1 MTLPARPARPAWRV
15 RGGFLNPGR
24 SALIMGVVNVT
35 PDSFSDGGRF
45 FGTAQAVARGRRLRE
60 EGAHIVDVGGA
71 STRPGAE
78 EIDEA
83 EELRR
88 VVDVVRELAAE
99 GAPVS
104 IDTYRP
110 RVAEACLE
118 AGAAA
123 VNDVTAL
130 AADGMARVCADS
142 GAGAILMHMQGNPRT
157 MQLRPRYREV
167 VTEVRDFLRARAAAA
182 EEAGVDRRAIAVDP
196 GIGFGKTPS
205 HNLELLAGLG
215 LLAADGRPVAV
226 GVSRKSFLGR
236 ITGRP
241 VEERDTASAVAA
253 GLAVG
258 NGASVIRTHNAAAAV
273 DAAEVACAIME
284 ASGQVGEGDHGYG
297 TATA

>member
-1 MTLPARPARPAWRV
+1 MTRPARPARPAWRV
-15 RGGFLNPGR
+15 RGGLLDPGR
-24 SALIMGVVNVT
+24 AALIMGVVNVT

-45 FGTAQAVARGRRLRE
+45 FSPARAAAQGRKLRE
-60 EGAHIVDVGGA
+60 EGAHIIDVGGA

-78 EIDEA
+78 EVAED

-88 VVDVVRELAAE
+88 VAEVVRELAAE
-99 GAPVS
+99 GALVS
-104 IDTYRP
+104 IDTSRP

-130 AADGMARVCADS
+130 AADGMARVCAEA
-142 GAGAILMHMQGNPRT
+142 GAGVVLMHMQGDPRT
-157 MQLRPRYREV
+157 MQIRPRYGEV
-167 VTEVRDFLRARAAAA
+167 VTEVRDFLRSRAAAA
-182 EEAGVDRRAIAVDP
+182 EEAGVDRRAIVVDP
-196 GIGFGKTPS
+196 GIGFGKTLS

-215 LLAADGRPVAV
+215 SLAADGRPVAV

-241 VEERDTASAVAA
+241 VEDRDTASAAA
-253 GLAVG
+253 AALAVR

-273 DAAEVACAIME
+273 DAAAVAYAMVE
-284 ASGQVGEGDHGYG
+284 ASG
-297 TATA
+297 

>member
-1 MTLPARPARPAWRV
+1 MTRPERPAWRV
-15 RGGFLNPGR
+15 RGGLLDPGR

-35 PDSFSDGGRF
+35 PDSFSDGGKF
-45 FGTAQAVARGRRLRE
+45 FSPERAAAQGRRLRE
-60 EGAHIVDVGGA
+60 EGAHIIDVGGA

-78 EIDEA
+78 EIAEA

-88 VVDVVRELAAE
+88 VTEVVRELAEE
-99 GAPVS
+99 GPVS
-104 IDTYRP
+104 IDTSRP

-130 AADGMARVCADS
+130 AADGMARVCGEA
-142 GAGAILMHMQGNPRT
+142 GAGVVLMHMQGDPRT
-157 MQLRPRYREV
+157 MQLRPRYGEV

-182 EEAGVDRRAIAVDP
+182 EEAGVDRRAIVVDP
-196 GIGFGKTPS
+196 GIGFGKTLS

-215 LLAADGRPVAV
+215 TLAADGLPVAV

-241 VEERDTASAVAA
+241 VEDRDTASAAA
-253 GLAVG
+253 AALAVR
-258 NGASVIRTHNAAAAV
+258 NGASVIRTHNAAAAA
-273 DAAEVACAIME
+273 DAAAVAYAMVE
-284 ASGQVGEGDHGYG
+284 ASGQVGEGEDDYG
-297 TATA
+297 IATA

>member
-1 MTLPARPARPAWRV
+1 MTRPARPAWRV
-15 RGGFLNPGR
+15 RGGMLDPGR
-24 SALIMGVVNVT
+24 AALIMGVVNVT

-45 FGTAQAVARGRRLRE
+45 FSPARAAVQGRRLRE
-60 EGAHIVDVGGA
+60 EGAHIIDVGGA

-78 EIDEA
+78 EVAED

-88 VVDVVRELAAE
+88 VAEVVRELAAE
-99 GAPVS
+99 GALVS
-104 IDTYRP
+104 IDTCRP

-130 AADGMARVCADS
+130 AADGMARVCAET
-142 GAGAILMHMQGNPRT
+142 GAGVVLMHMQGDPRT
-157 MQLRPRYREV
+157 MQIRPRYGEV
-167 VTEVRDFLRARAAAA
+167 VTEVRDFLRSRVAAA
-182 EEAGVDRRAIAVDP
+182 EEAGVDRRAIVVDP
-196 GIGFGKTPS
+196 GIGFGKTLS

-215 LLAADGRPVAV
+215 SLAADGRPVAV

-241 VEERDTASAVAA
+241 VEDRDTASAAA
-253 GLAVG
+253 AALAVR

-273 DAAEVACAIME
+273 DAAAVAYAMVE
-284 ASGQVGEGDHGYG
+284 ASG
-297 TATA
+297 

>member
-1 MTLPARPARPAWRV
+1 MTRPARPARPAWRV
-15 RGGFLNPGR
+15 RGGLLDPGR
-24 SALIMGVVNVT
+24 AALIMGVVNVT

-45 FGTAQAVARGRRLRE
+45 FSPARAAAQGRKLRE
-60 EGAHIVDVGGA
+60 EGAHIIDVGGA

-78 EIDEA
+78 EVAED

-88 VVDVVRELAAE
+88 VAEVVRELAAE
-99 GAPVS
+99 GALVS
-104 IDTYRP
+104 IDTSRP

-130 AADGMARVCADS
+130 AADGMARVCAEA
-142 GAGAILMHMQGNPRT
+142 GAGVVLMHMQGDPRT
-157 MQLRPRYREV
+157 MQIRPRYGEV
-167 VTEVRDFLRARAAAA
+167 VTEVRDFLRAAAAAA
-182 EEAGVDRRAIAVDP
+182 EEAGVDRRAIAIDP
-196 GIGFGKTPS
+196 GIGFGKTLS

-215 LLAADGRPVAV
+215 SLAADGRPVAV

-241 VEERDTASAVAA
+241 VEDRDTASAAA
-253 GLAVG
+253 AALAVR

-273 DAAEVACAIME
+273 DAAAVAYAMVE
-284 ASGQVGEGDHGYG
+284 ASG
-297 TATA
+297 

>member
-1 MTLPARPARPAWRV
+1 MTRPARPAWRV
-15 RGGFLNPGR
+15 RGGLLDPGR
-24 SALIMGVVNVT
+24 AALIMGVVNVT

-45 FGTAQAVARGRRLRE
+45 FSPARAAAQGRRLRE
-60 EGAHIVDVGGA
+60 EGAHIIDVGGA

-78 EIDEA
+78 EVAEA

-88 VVDVVRELAAE
+88 VAEVVRELAAE
-99 GAPVS
+99 GALVS
-104 IDTYRP
+104 IDTSRP

-130 AADGMARVCADS
+130 AADGMARVCAEA
-142 GAGAILMHMQGNPRT
+142 GAGVVLMHMQGDPRT
-157 MQLRPRYREV
+157 MQIRPRYGEV
-167 VTEVRDFLRARAAAA
+167 VTEVRDFLRSAAAAA
-182 EEAGVDRRAIAVDP
+182 EEAGVDRRAIAIDP
-196 GIGFGKTPS
+196 GIGFGKTLS

-215 LLAADGRPVAV
+215 SLAADGRPVAV

-241 VEERDTASAVAA
+241 VEDRDTASAAA
-253 GLAVG
+253 AALAVR

-273 DAAEVACAIME
+273 DAAAVAYAMVE
-284 ASGQVGEGDHGYG
+284 ASG
-297 TATA
+297 

>member
-1 MTLPARPARPAWRV
+1 MTRSARPAWRV
-15 RGGFLNPGR
+15 RGGLLDPGR
-24 SALIMGVVNVT
+24 AALIMGVVNVT

-45 FGTAQAVARGRRLRE
+45 FSPARAAAQGRRLRE
-60 EGAHIVDVGGA
+60 EGAHVIDVGGA

-78 EIDEA
+78 EVAEA

-88 VVDVVRELAAE
+88 VAEVVRELAAE
-99 GAPVS
+99 GALVS
-104 IDTYRP
+104 IDTSRP

-130 AADGMARVCADS
+130 AADGMARVCAEA
-142 GAGAILMHMQGNPRT
+142 GAGVVLMHMQGDPRT
-157 MQLRPRYREV
+157 MQIRPRYGEV
-167 VTEVRDFLRARAAAA
+167 VTEVRDFLRSRAAAA

-196 GIGFGKTPS
+196 GIGFGKTLS

-215 LLAADGRPVAV
+215 SLAADGRPVAV

-241 VEERDTASAVAA
+241 VEDRDTASAAA
-253 GLAVG
+253 AALAVR
-258 NGASVIRTHNAAAAV
+258 NGASMIRTHNAAAAV
-273 DAAEVACAIME
+273 DAAAVAYAMVE
-284 ASGQVGEGDHGYG
+284 ASG
-297 TATA
+297 

>member
-1 MTLPARPARPAWRV
+1 MTRPAWRV
-15 RGGFLNPGR
+15 RGGLLDPGR
-24 SALIMGVVNVT
+24 AALIMGVVNVT

-45 FGTAQAVARGRRLRE
+45 FSPARAAAQGRRLRE
-60 EGAHIVDVGGA
+60 EGAHIIDVGGA

-78 EIDEA
+78 EVAEA

-88 VVDVVRELAAE
+88 VAEVVRELAAE
-99 GAPVS
+99 GALVS
-104 IDTYRP
+104 IDTSRP

-130 AADGMARVCADS
+130 AADGMARVCAEA
-142 GAGAILMHMQGNPRT
+142 GAGVVLMHMQGDPRT
-157 MQLRPRYREV
+157 MQIRPRYGEV
-167 VTEVRDFLRARAAAA
+167 VTEVRDFLRSRAAAA
-182 EEAGVDRRAIAVDP
+182 EEAGVDRRAIVVDP
-196 GIGFGKTPS
+196 GIGFGKTLS

-215 LLAADGRPVAV
+215 SLAADGRPVAV

-241 VEERDTASAVAA
+241 VEDRDTASAAA
-253 GLAVG
+253 AALAVR

-273 DAAEVACAIME
+273 DAAAVAYAMVE
-284 ASGQVGEGDHGYG
+284 ASG
-297 TATA
+297 